1 MKWEPAALMVL
12 LLGLGVWSVIGL
24 RDLVDN
30 VKPAEGAR
38 VVELRVGND
47 RGVVEMLPAE
57 PASGESPT
65 FRLQFRNGFTSEWMT
80 AEAFRERFGED
91 VYESVTREKAGVIF
105 RAFNITS
112 WASLVWVCVGFAG
125 QLAFFGRMMIQ
136 WLVSEKQKQSVVPE
150 AFWWLSLFGG
160 VTLFVYFVWRQDI
173 VGVLGQCS
181 GVVIYARN
189 LKLIAKQRRRARE
202 AAAQTEGSAT
212 PT

>member
-47 RGVVEMLPAE
+47 RGVVEMLPAN
-57 PASGESPT
+57 PRPGESPT
-65 FRLQFRNGFTSEWMT
+65 FRLQFRNGFTSEWMS
-80 AEAFRERFGED
+80 AESFRERFGED
-91 VYESVTREKAGVIF
+91 VYTSVTQEQAGVVF
-105 RAFNITS
+105 RALNITS

-125 QLAFFGRMMIQ
+125 QMAFFGRMMIQ

-189 LKLIAKQRRRARE
+189 LKLIAKQRRRAL
-202 AAAQTEGSAT
+202 AAAETSGPGS
-212 PT
+212 PG